1 MAWFKVD
8 DRFASS
14 RKVLRIPRH
23 RRASAIGL
31 WTLAGAWSSHDL
43 TDGFIP
49 AFMVG
54 EFGADEDIAAELVNA
69 GLWAPA
75 NDADEAGYMF
85 VKWGEY
91 QPMKSGV
98 ESNRE
103 YERERKRKQRRDNGG
118 KFAGESGVPDV
129 SENVPPGHPRDITG
143 TPEMS
148 QACPTVPVPSRPD
161 PTPTSTSN
169 DDALFESF
177 WEVYPR
183 RIAKKEAMKKFA
195 KAVKDGA
202 DPQKIIT
209 AATTYAT
216 TQKGKEQK
224 YIAHPATWLNQGRWD
239 DEPELPVVMSDSE
252 AAERLRNPWKF
263 T

>member
-8 DRFASS
+8 DRLASS
-14 RKVLRIPRH
+14 RKVLRMPRH

-31 WTLAGAWSSHDL
+31 WTLAGSWSSHDL

-49 AFMVG
+49 AFMVE
-54 EFGADEDIAAELVNA
+54 EFGADEELAEELVK
-69 GLWAPA
+69 
-75 NDADEAGYMF
+75 ADMWEHHTEGDEVGYLF

-91 QPMKSGV
+91 QPTEADV
-98 ESNRE
+98 EAKRE
-103 YERERKRKQRRDNGG
+103 YERERKRQQRRDSGG
-118 KFAGESGVPDV
+118 KFAGQGGKKGMSQ
-129 SENVPPGHPRDITG
+129 NVPPGHHRDTTG

-148 QACPTVPVPSRPD
+148 QACPTVPDPTRPD
-161 PTPTSTSN
+161 PTPISTSN

-183 RIAKKEAMKKFA
+183 RIAKKEAMKKFT
-195 KAVKDGA
+195 KAVADGA
-202 DPQKIIT
+202 DPQKIIDG
-209 AATTYAT
+209 AKAYSRSVE
-216 TQKGKEQK
+216 GKEQK

-252 AAERLRNPWKF
+252 RADRLRNPWKY